1 MLSRGRGRAVDS
13 PIMQSDLSSLLVIVA
28 ISAVVP
34 LIVGLTRIRVAE
46 VVLLLAG
53 GIIFGPHALGLIQVD
68 SAINLL
74 SEMGLGLLFF
84 VAGNEL
90 ERRAVSGKSGRLA
103 AIGWGTSILLA
114 GLVTGGLY
122 ALGFIQ
128 DYLGIAIALTTTAL
142 GTLLPLLRDAG
153 ESKTR
158 FGLLF
163 MGAGAWGEFGPII
176 AIAVLFGAQSS
187 FVALLSLA
195 GFAILAL
202 LIGALPSRLN
212 SPRLQAVLRRG
223 YRTSSQTAVRITM
236 LLLVFLLTMASD
248 FGLDAVL
255 GAFIAGIIV
264 RRVAPPSEESKL
276 HNRIDGIAFGF
287 FIPIFFIVSGANLDI
302 ISIIQNPITLLV
314 FFVLLL
320 LVRGLPQFFIYRKMI
335 PDVFQRGRFALL
347 VATGLPM
354 IVAITTLEV
363 ESGAML
369 PKNAAGLVG
378 AGALSVL
385 VFPLVANAL
394 GKKVKTPLP
403 DDVTVDK

>member
-1 MLSRGRGRAVDS
+1 MRRAVDS
-13 PIMQSDLSSLLVIVA
+13 STMQSDMSSLLVIVA
-28 ISAVVP
+28 VAAVVP

-53 GIIFGPHALGLIQVD
+53 GIIFGPHVLGMIKVD
-68 SAINLL
+68 ASIDLL
-74 SEMGLGLLFF
+74 SDMGLGLLFF
-84 VAGNEL
+84 LAGNEL
-90 ERRAVSGKSGRLA
+90 ERRAVSGRNGRLA
-103 AIGWGTSILLA
+103 AIGWGTSLLVA

-122 ALGFIQ
+122 AVGFVV

-142 GTLLPLLRDAG
+142 GTLLPILRDAG

-176 AIAVLFGAQSS
+176 AIAILFGTQSS
-187 FVALLSLA
+187 FVAILSII
-195 GFAILAL
+195 GFSIVAL
-202 LIGALPSRLN
+202 LVALVPSRLN
-212 SPRLQAVLRRG
+212 SPKLQAVLNRG
-223 YRTSSQTAVRITM
+223 YGTSSQTAVRITM
-236 LLLVFLLTMASD
+236 LLLVFLLTLASD
-248 FGLDAVL
+248 FGLDAIL

-264 RRVAPPSEESKL
+264 RRYAPRSEESQL
-276 HNRIDGIAFGF
+276 HHRIEAIAFGF

-385 VFPLVANAL
+385 VFPLIANLL
-394 GKKVKTPLP
+394 GKKVKNPLP
-403 DDVTVDK
+403 DDVSVDK